1 MLGTTIVIF
10 LISVI
15 SVNSFSIPSPPS
27 SRLFSSN
34 ICTLKQARTNKGI
47 SSSLC
52 MSASPYEALV
62 QKIFPGR
69 GSSSTA
75 DGRSASSKTFTIAI
89 SGASGM
95 VGSALVKSFQN
106 DFQSVGN
113 RPIEVKPLIR
123 SKEGTDMSFTLDGE
137 PISTALNGVD
147 CVIHLAGE
155 NVASGSK
162 SSIPALLGAWT
173 EDKKEKILS
182 SRQDS
187 TKVLVD
193 TISKLETPPSVFLC
207 ASAVGIYGY
216 NTGDRTLDET
226 WTLPGD
232 GFLAKVTETW
242 EGETSVLNR
251 ATKGKTRVINARLGV
266 VLSKKGGILAKLLPI
281 FSLGGGGILGDGT
294 QYFSWI
300 TLDDVVSAMEYII
313 ENPKLKGPINLV
325 APLPVTNS
333 EFTKAF
339 GSALGRP
346 TIFPVPEV
354 AVKGIFGEMGEEMLI
369 GGQRVVPSKLLKS
382 GFQFQDRTIQEAL
395 NRLL

>member
-1 MLGTTIVIF
+1 MG
-10 LISVI
+10 
-15 SVNSFSIPSPPS
+15 
-27 SRLFSSN
+27 
-34 ICTLKQARTNKGI
+34 ARTNKRI

-193 TISKLETPPSVFLC
+193 TIS
-207 ASAVGIYGY
+207 
-216 NTGDRTLDET
+216 
-226 WTLPGD
+226 
-232 GFLAKVTETW
+232 
-242 EGETSVLNR
+242 
-251 ATKGKTRVINARLGV
+251 
-266 VLSKKGGILAKLLPI
+266 
-281 FSLGGGGILGDGT
+281 
-294 QYFSWI
+294 
-300 TLDDVVSAMEYII
+300 
-313 ENPKLKGPINLV
+313 
-325 APLPVTNS
+325 
-333 EFTKAF
+333 
-339 GSALGRP
+339 
-346 TIFPVPEV
+346 
-354 AVKGIFGEMGEEMLI
+354 
-369 GGQRVVPSKLLKS
+369 
-382 GFQFQDRTIQEAL
+382 
-395 NRLL
+395 